1 MGRAGKMQI
10 ELPFFKRTLHKPETD
25 GAVPWL
31 FLLPS
36 LVFVSAII
44 LVPFADAVRRSFF
57 SAMGREFVAFRNYV
71 AVVNNSAFRLAALN
85 TAKFV
90 LVCIPI
96 LMAFSLMLAL
106 TLNAVKERRGWF
118 KTAFLIPMS
127 IPVASMVLLWKITF
141 HENGLLNFLLRGI
154 NAEPV
159 NWIGSGWAFGVL
171 VFTYIWK
178 NAGYNMVLLTAG
190 ISGINP
196 ALYESASMD
205 GAGGIR
211 QFIRITMPGLV
222 PTLFTVTV
230 LSMLNSFKVFREA
243 YLIAG
248 SYPNDSIYMLQHIF
262 NNWFLSLDVD
272 KMCAGAVLTAIV
284 VMIPIMLLQRV
295 LR

>member
-1 MGRAGKMQI
+1 MSI
-10 ELPFFKRTLHKPETD
+10 KRINIKKPEND
-25 GAVPWL
+25 GILPWL

-36 LVFVSAII
+36 LIFVSFII

-57 SAMGREFVAFRNYV
+57 SAMGHEFVALRNYV
-71 AVVNNSAFRLAALN
+71 AVISNTAFRLAAFN

-90 LVCIPI
+90 IVCIPI
-96 LMAFSLMLAL
+96 LMAFSLMLSIM
-106 TLNAVKERRGWF
+106 LNAIKERRGWF

-141 HENGLLNFLLRGI
+141 HENGLLNFLLRGLK
-154 NAEPV
+154 AEPI

-178 NAGYNMVLLTAG
+178 NAGYNMVLWTAG

-205 GAGGIR
+205 GAGGLR

-248 SYPNDSIYMLQHIF
+248 SYPHDSIYMLQHLF

-272 KMCAGAVLTAIV
+272 RMCAGAVLTALV
-284 VMIPIMLLQRV
+284 VMVPIMLLQRV
-295 LR
+295 LGLRE